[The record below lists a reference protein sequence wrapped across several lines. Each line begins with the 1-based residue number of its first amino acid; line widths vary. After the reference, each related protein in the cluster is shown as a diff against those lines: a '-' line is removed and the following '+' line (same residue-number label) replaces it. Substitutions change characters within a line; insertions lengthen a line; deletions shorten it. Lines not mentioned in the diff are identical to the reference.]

1 MLVLVSASDCQ
12 NSFLLIVLS
21 VWIYRYDFVAYP
33 ANLLS
38 TPAIDGLSG
47 GKSTLI
53 NSIGYSALINLF
65 ALPGVVVGAYLM
77 DKIGRKWTQIFG
89 FVLQGIIGFVLGGA
103 LNPIRSVFPLFV
115 VMYGLFIASA
125 EAGPGVATIL
135 ISAEVAP

>member
-1 MLVLVSASDCQ
+1 
-12 NSFLLIVLS
+12 
-21 VWIYRYDFVAYP
+21 
-33 ANLLS
+33 
-38 TPAIDGLSG
+38 
-47 GKSTLI
+47 
-53 NSIGYSALINLF
+53 LINLF

-103 LNPIRSVFPLFV
+103 LNPIQSVFPLFV